1 MNEARWTGRKHFTLA
16 VDAARCDRAPSLAVG
31 LRCVESPVSESRSI
45 AALADGLLSRINR
58 ASWHVVIPLLL
69 SATSIGCLS
78 TGSPQVERCQT
89 EKKQLLSRLVD
100 EQKRGESLTTEL
112 RTANQRLA
120 DAEKQLARVVGG
132 AGANRLASSNDQS
145 YSPRQ
150 PPNPYLGNASG
161 FPPSN
166 PSSSPLAYPLASA
179 PNSVQLGAPR
189 DSQFVST
196 PAKTTASTGGSR
208 VANSPSGG
216 AVGGP
221 ASGAFGGGTGGTSGG
236 VGTVPISSP
245 APVDS
250 RGFNQLGPQN
260 GRSESGWMPRALS
273 NPASGS
279 SMGAAGIAPTGQPR

>member
-1 MNEARWTGRKHFTLA
+1 MIEARWTGRNQVALA
-16 VDAARCDRAPSLAVG
+16 VDAAQRDGVPSRVLDGWRCNG
-31 LRCVESPVSESRSI
+31 LPLSESRSI
-45 AALADGLLSRINR
+45 AALVDELRSRIAR
-58 ASWHVVIPLLL
+58 ALWHVLIPLSL

-132 AGANRLASSNDQS
+132 AGASRLASSNDQS

-150 PPNPYLGNASG
+150 LSNPFPGNVSG
-161 FPPSN
+161 FTPGN
-166 PSSSPLAYPLASA
+166 PSSSPLASPLASA

-196 PAKTTASTGGSR
+196 PAKTTASTGSSR
-208 VANSPSGG
+208 VANGPSGG
-216 AVGGP
+216 AVSGA
-221 ASGAFGGGTGGTSGG
+221 ASGAVGGAMGGAAGG
-236 VGTVPISSP
+236 MAGDVGTVPISSP

-250 RGFNQLGPQN
+250 RGFNALGPQN
-260 GRSESGWMPRALS
+260 GRSESGWMPRTS
-273 NPASGS
+273 SSPA
-279 SMGAAGIAPTGQPR
+279 R

>member
-31 LRCVESPVSESRSI
+31 WRCDESPASESRSI

-161 FPPSN
+161 FPPGN

-208 VANSPSGG
+208 VANGPSGG
-216 AVGGP
+216 A
-221 ASGAFGGGTGGTSGG
+221 ASGMPGGAASGMAGG

>member
-31 LRCVESPVSESRSI
+31 WRCDESPASESRSI

-208 VANSPSGG
+208 VANGPSGG
-216 AVGGP
+216 A
-221 ASGAFGGGTGGTSGG
+221 ASGTSGG